1 MKTSCDTSPIVLV
14 AVVVAGSVALNQQDG
29 SFDGVLRSAVLASV
43 RAEDVLSIAG
53 SKSEIDSAAVD
64 HRATAATN

>member
-43 RAEDVLSIAG
+43 RA
-53 SKSEIDSAAVD
+53 
-64 HRATAATN
+64 